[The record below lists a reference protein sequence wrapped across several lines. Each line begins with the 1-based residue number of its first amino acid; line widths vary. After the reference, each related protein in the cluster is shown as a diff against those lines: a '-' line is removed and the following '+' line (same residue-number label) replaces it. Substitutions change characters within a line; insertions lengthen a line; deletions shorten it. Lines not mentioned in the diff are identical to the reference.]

1 MNNRKIL
8 AVFTGANLLMGVL
21 FYAVF
26 LHDPP
31 MSVTSSSFIV
41 NLIIA
46 ISLYYIS
53 YVLYRKS
60 KELDKGSKDITE

>member
-21 FYAVF
+21 LYALF
-26 LHDPP
+26 LHKPP
-31 MSVTSSSFIV
+31 MNATSSSFII

-60 KELDKGSKDITE
+60 RLLDNRHDDSVK